1 MTHEDIATILFLFAL
16 ASAIVTGVLFVIFG
30 EVTVRKL
37 RRNPETKDLL
47 GMEFISGWDIQ
58 NVAVTLALPKSFM
71 KRIDKGSTS
80 FLHANSE
87 TIYRNTTKIDR
98 FLGRAFFL
106 PFASCG
112 HSCTE

>member
-80 FLHANSE
+80 FFWMLMA
-87 TIYRNTTKIDR
+87 TGAWLVICIIYV
-98 FLGRAFFL
+98 G
-106 PFASCG
+106 G
-112 HSCTE
+112 G